1 MTEQPGNPTE
11 NAKSPDRESRRKN
24 RGIRFTDAEWSLI
37 EAEAE
42 KRKVTPSQ
50 LARQAALAFVS
61 GEFPEDF
68 GAEAAALPPGI
79 QTQIEKIYRGVY
91 FLATLKRKE
100 LLGDG
105 RQEELNTLRK
115 EASSTQQAIVKNASR
130 S

>member
-1 MTEQPGNPTE
+1 MTEQTGNPAE
-11 NAKSPDRESRRKN
+11 NTKSPDRESRRKN

-61 GEFPEDF
+61 GEIPEEF
-68 GAEAAALPPGI
+68 GAEGAALPPGI

-91 FLATLKRKE
+91 ILATLKRNE

-105 RQEELNTLRK
+105 RQEELKELRE
-115 EASSTQQAIVKNASR
+115 EAASTQQAIVKNASR